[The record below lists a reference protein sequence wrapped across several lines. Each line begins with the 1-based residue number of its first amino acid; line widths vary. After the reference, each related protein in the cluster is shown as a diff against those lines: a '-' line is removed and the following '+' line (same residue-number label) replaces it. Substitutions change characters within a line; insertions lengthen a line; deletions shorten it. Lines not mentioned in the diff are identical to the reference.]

1 MISTSDRRTTPWVLR
16 LIVANAVVQLLLLT
30 VFTSAA
36 VPALLAFDPSTAF
49 ERPWTWVSYM
59 FVHSGLWH
67 LAFNMLMLYVLGPAV
82 ESRMGSRAFLL
93 YYLYCGVGGA
103 AAALAL
109 SGFHAGPIIGASGA
123 VLGVAMAFAMLWPE
137 AEMLVF
143 PFPFPVR
150 AWMFVALL
158 VGLDIFGALSGARDG
173 VAHFAHLGG
182 AAFGFLFFRLQAYHR
197 RTPAP
202 VRSPVE
208 SAVMAQTGS
217 GERGP
222 GSDLAMPREPEVDPL
237 VVELDR
243 LLDKISAQGL
253 KSLTLAERRFLDEVA
268 RRKKGQELH

>member
-1 MISTSDRRTTPWVLR
+1 MSSYSERRTTPWVLR
-16 LIVANAVVQLLLLT
+16 LIVANAVVQLFLLT
-30 VFTSAA
+30 VFTSDA
-36 VPALLAFDPSTAF
+36 VPALLAFNPSTAF
-49 ERPWTWVSYM
+49 VRPWTWVSYM
-59 FVHSGLWH
+59 FVHAG
-67 LAFNMLMLYVLGPAV
+67 LYVLGPAV

-103 AAALAL
+103 AASLAL
-109 SGFHAGPIIGASGA
+109 NGIQSGPIIGASGA
-123 VLGVAMAFAMLWPE
+123 VLGVAMAFAMLWPD
-137 AEMLVF
+137 AEMIVF

-158 VGLDIFGALSGARDG
+158 VGLDIFGALSGPRDG

-208 SAVMAQTGS
+208 TAVMVQSGS
-217 GERGP
+217 GEQRPGP
-222 GSDLAMPREPEVDPL
+222 HLAIPREPEVDPL
-237 VVELDR
+237 VAELDR

-253 KSLTLAERRFLDEVA
+253 QSLTLAERRFLDEVA
-268 RRKKGQELH
+268 RRKKGEELH